1 MIDRSTISEGLIN
14 IASKFEESK
23 LLLSAET
30 LMGMLEEV
38 QKVVKTSMGV
48 MVLE

>member
-30 LMGMLEEV
+30 LMGMLEEM
-38 QKVVKTSMGV
+38 QKFVKTSMGV
-48 MVLE
+48 MLLE